1 MIALHGW
8 ENCHHELHDGAPQKL
23 AVSGDQII
31 SRDPAKVGMLLTEP
45 DSKIKL
51 AAGFGRHWPDAR
63 GVFVC
68 DAW

>member
-1 MIALHGW
+1 
-8 ENCHHELHDGAPQKL
+8 
-23 AVSGDQII
+23 
-31 SRDPAKVGMLLTEP
+31 MLLTEP

-68 DAW
+68 DAWLNTPPWVTLLANGEDGKCEPCLMGGMMQDRGPIAT